1 MKMTGR
7 VFIKKYIVI
16 FAVILAAAFLP
27 VTVYAAEASV
37 TFGSERY
44 GKDNGEQFHV
54 GVYLNGDGTIAE
66 YHVEL
71 KYDSLRLKYISGA
84 DEADEENGVLLFD
97 GSASAEQVKL
107 WLTFEAV
114 SGGEARLAVD
124 TAVAA
129 APDGSSFSMTTLQE
143 VSVYIAGE
151 DTAAETEAVRE
162 AVNADPDRIPESS
175 AGNGAADGGTGTGD
189 GAADGEPGTG
199 DGAAAGGSVS
209 GDGTVAGEPG
219 TSDGAAAGGSV
230 SGDGTVAG
238 EPGTGDGAAAS
249 GSGDGA
255 AGETEPDSGKAGISG
270 EQGSAAAAGSFG
282 VSVGQAG
289 EGDNTPGS
297 KANVLRIVIV
307 AGIALIC
314 VTGLFITVTCLYGKK
329 TGNKGRRAFLDDE
342 AVSRRRHRNREYD
355 RDEDYD
361 DGTEYGR
368 DAEYDTNVG
377 YGGDA
382 GYDTYTEY
390 GRDMYDAEAEYAGNV
405 GYDADA
411 EYDRNTEYGENAECD
426 EHIENSGRLG
436 FNGNME
442 LNSDKRA
449 EANEVSHTVTE
460 EEKELPI
467 IKVDNVT
474 MKFKVATS
482 STSGLK
488 DYVIQKLKKQITTRD
503 LLALDNVSFE
513 VFKGEV
519 VGIIG
524 TNGSGKSTLLKIIS
538 GAMKPTGGRV
548 IVDKSKIQLLTLGTG
563 FDMELSARE
572 NVYLNGAIIG
582 YSREF
587 LDKHYDEIVAF
598 AELEGFMDTKVKNFS
613 SGMVSRLGFA
623 IATAGDAAEILILDE
638 VLSVGDEFFRK
649 KSLKRIKEMI
659 HGGST
664 VIMVSH
670 GMGTIRENCTKVVW
684 IEKGVLQ
691 MAGDAGTVCTAYQR
705 MERTVAV
712 NS

>member
-7 VFIKKYIVI
+7 VLTKKNIVI
-16 FAVILAAAFLP
+16 IFAMILSVAFLP

-44 GKDNGEQFHV
+44 DKNNGEQFPV
-54 GVYLNGDGTIAE
+54 GVYLNGDGTMAD

-71 KYDSLRLKYISGA
+71 RYDSLRLKYISGA
-84 DEADEENGVLLFD
+84 DEADEENGVLIFE

-114 SGGEARLAVD
+114 SGGEACLSVD
-124 TAVAA
+124 TAEAEA
-129 APDGSSFSMTTLQE
+129 SDGSSFRMTLLQE
-143 VSVYIAGE
+143 VSVYIDGE
-151 DTAAETEAVRE
+151 DTAAEIEAARE
-162 AVNADPDRIPESS
+162 AVNA
-175 AGNGAADGGTGTGD
+175 GAVGGREPGSGSGD
-189 GAADGEPGTG
+189 GAGAGGET
-199 DGAAAGGSVS
+199 AAGG
-209 GDGTVAGEPG
+209 AEP
-219 TSDGAAAGGSV
+219 
-230 SGDGTVAG
+230 
-238 EPGTGDGAAAS
+238 

-255 AGETEPDSGKAGISG
+255 AGSGAGVDGREPESGSGDEAVGSGSGAGVGTAADVPESGAGNGTAADGPESDNARTGISG
-270 EQGSAAAAGSFG
+270 EQDSAAAAGDPE
-282 VSVGQAG
+282 VSVGQASAA
-289 EGDNTPGS
+289 EDSIDSGS
-297 KANVLRIVIV
+297 KASNGFGFVIV
-307 AGIALIC
+307 LGIVLIC
-314 VTGLFITVTCLYGKK
+314 VVGILILIMYLCSEKRE
-329 TGNKGRRAFLDDE
+329 NKRNKVFRDKEGAAGRRK
-342 AVSRRRHRNREYD
+342 NRDWEYD
-355 RDEDYD
+355 ENADYD
-361 DGTEYGR
+361 ENIEYIGDSETEYDWSAEYAEDGEYAG
-368 DAEYDTNVG
+368 DAEYAENTEHVG
-377 YGGDA
+377 DAEYAENTEHVGDVAYDENTEHGRNTEYAEDGEYAGNAEYVSEAECDWDA
-382 GYDTYTEY
+382 GYDE
-390 GRDMYDAEAEYAGNV
+390 
-405 GYDADA
+405 
-411 EYDRNTEYGENAECD
+411 NTESNEG
-426 EHIENSGRLG
+426 
-436 FNGNME
+436 
-442 LNSDKRA
+442 SDA
-449 EANEVSHTVTE
+449 AAE
-460 EEKELPI
+460 EESELPV

-474 MKFKVATS
+474 MKFKVATG

-488 DYVIQKLKKQITTRD
+488 DYLIQKLKKQISTRD
-503 LLALDNVSFE
+503 LLALDAVSFE

-538 GAMKPTGGRV
+538 GAMKPTGGQV

-582 YSREF
+582 YSKEF

-670 GMGTIRENCTKVVW
+670 GMGTIMENCTKVVW

-691 MAGDAGTVCTAYQR
+691 MAGDPRTVCMTYR
-705 MERTVAV
+705 KMGE
-712 NS
+712 S